1 MHNALRHFG
10 IRPEPQSLLD
20 ELDANGTY
28 RLVETH
34 RIVSRVEGVGGAKG
48 RNDKRGSNILEGE
61 NEGYLLVT
69 HEDNVRGLHL
79 DGLDAVV
86 IVGRPGS
93 PDEYTHIAG
102 RVGRARRRGCVLN
115 IVCFEQAAA
124 LASRT
129 MMLGIDLLPVEESE
143 LATSIDE

>member
-1 MHNALRHFG
+1 M
-10 IRPEPQSLLD
+10 
-20 ELDANGTY
+20 
-28 RLVETH
+28 
-34 RIVSRVEGVGGAKG
+34 GGAKG
-48 RNDKRGSNILEGE
+48 RNDRRGSNIFEGE

-93 PDEYTHIAG
+93 PDEYTHITG

-115 IVCFEQAAA
+115 IVRFEQAAA

-129 MMLGIDLLPVEESE
+129 MMLSVDFLPMEESE
-143 LATSIDE
+143 LATLIDE

>member
-1 MHNALRHFG
+1 LGALRHCG

-20 ELDANGTY
+20 ELDADGTY
-28 RLVETH
+28 RLVEAH
-34 RIVSRVEGVGGAKG
+34 LRVSRVEGVGGAKG

-86 IVGRPGS
+86 IIGRPGS
-93 PDEYTHIAG
+93 LDEYTHIAG
-102 RVGRARRRGCVLN
+102 CVGRAGRRGCVLN
-115 IVCFEQAAA
+115 IVSFEQAAE
-124 LASRT
+124 LASWT
-129 MMLGIDLLPVEESE
+129 IMLSVDLYPWKRVSLP
-143 LATSIDE
+143 L